1 MAKISG
7 VRSRAALL
15 LAFAAMLLIPST
27 HAQIGLES
35 GDAAAPEASAELNE
49 PISAA
54 PPQVAD
60 EAIATRITGIFDQI
74 EELAAVSVAV
84 TNGVVTLGGPV
95 EDPEIGERAVSIAQR
110 VSGVATVETRF
121 ERDISID
128 GNVSPLLQKFQKSI
142 GGIVDALPLLAIAF
156 AVAIA
161 IALVGRLLASF
172 TSFWRRITPN
182 IFLAELIAVSVKFVF
197 LALGIFVALD
207 ILNAT
212 AVLGAVLGGA
222 GVIGLAIGFA
232 MRDTVDNYV
241 SSVMLSVRQPFRAN
255 DHVEI
260 GEHEGHVIRLTSR
273 ATILMTLDGNHLRIP
288 NSTVFKSEILNYT
301 TNPQRRFNFELGVD
315 ADDDPAAAVE
325 TGLATMRDMEFI
337 LNEPPATAEIL
348 NVGDSNIVI
357 VFRGWVDQKETDFR
371 KARGAAIRET
381 KIALEEAGFA
391 LPEPIYRL
399 RFDDMPQAIKAAA
412 DRKNNQPERTDTHP
426 PDKRDPGTASSLDV
440 SREDHVV
447 KLVDAER
454 STVAEEDL
462 LNANSPSE

>member
-1 MAKISG
+1 MTRISVG
-7 VRSRAALL
+7 RSC
-15 LAFAAMLLIPST
+15 AAMLMALAATIMMPSLA
-27 HAQIGLES
+27 AQIPLES
-35 GDAAAPEASAELNE
+35 PDASAPDEPAELTQ

-54 PPQVAD
+54 PPKVAD
-60 EAIATRITGIFDQI
+60 EAIATRISGIFEQI
-74 EELAAVSVAV
+74 EELSGVSVAV

-95 EDPEIGERAVSIAQR
+95 EDPEISERAVSIAQR
-110 VSGVATVETRF
+110 VGGVATVETEF

-128 GNVSPLLQKFQKSI
+128 GNVSPVLQKFEKSI
-142 GGIVDALPLLAIAF
+142 SGIVGALPLLAIAF

-161 IALVGRLLASF
+161 IALFGRLLASF

-182 IFLAELIAVSVKFVF
+182 IFLAELIAVSVKFLF

-241 SSVMLSVRQPFRAN
+241 SSVMLSIRQPFRAN

-301 TNPQRRFNFELGVD
+301 TNPHRRFNFELGVD

-325 TGLATMRDMEFI
+325 TGLKTMRALDFI
-337 LNEPPATAEIL
+337 LDNPPATAEIL

-357 VFRGWVDQKETDFR
+357 VFRGWVDQNETDFK

-381 KIALEEAGFA
+381 KIALEDAGFA

-399 RFDDMPQAIKAAA
+399 RFDGMPQAISVAAGSA
-412 DRKNNQPERTDTHP
+412 DGAREKI
-426 PDKRDPGTASSLDV
+426 DPGPSAKQKPTATSSLDV

-447 KLVDAER
+447 DLVNAER
-454 STVAEEDL
+454 SAIAEEDL
-462 LNANSPSE
+462 LSANSPAE